1 MSDAAV
7 NATIEELKFDVKPI
21 KQEGG
26 EVEYEVTLPLTLPSL
41 RRLPGIRAAQNVA
54 RVVGLLRYLRGRVS
68 GDTAL
73 KLMSRYRSALARF
86 TKGVRD
92 EEEEDPARVKPAGP
106 ALVGTAY
113 ALLAGNR
120 HIVTFDK
127 VPYEFDGGCRYIL
140 SRYKHNAHEDDE
152 SALDFTVLVDYAMD
166 GGQVAGR
173 SVSIVV
179 GSKTVTLQANLVVQ
193 LDHADVALPLVLEN
207 ENVHVERRGSHV
219 EAALLNGAFVVK
231 CYAPHQVCE
240 FIASRHLHGK
250 LVGLLGNMNGDTADD
265 ALTPDG
271 EEASDAQEYANAW
284 HVETGCTLEAKPPVD
299 DTDVDLPANS
309 TGLAVCKEAFDNAHS
324 ALAPCF
330 GTVDEDR
337 YESICERDVERAG
350 TKQQPQAERNVAC
363 RVAAMYLHECQ
374 LQLLPGVA
382 LPASCS
388 RCALTHES
396 AAFEIPVGRDLL
408 ARSSGFDLAS
418 VDTGPAGSLLATQ
431 PEIIAASADV
441 VFVVEED
448 AGCIASFSSL
458 DTVVDAL
465 ETALTNSTHTNNRYA
480 LVGAS
485 RSGKKGQH
493 VHVGKEGS
501 EFVSAAEVKQLLAG
515 IHVPANVPRDRSQA
529 RWLAAP
535 TQKGLFGALRNALSL
550 FSRASTVRQ
559 VVLVRCS
566 SCSWSAQEVDDVRD
580 LLRRAG
586 AKLHLITPFANVTAA
601 TPFGFDL
608 SLRAPE
614 GPWGARSSITMPSIT
629 GEAKTRDACLTLA
642 SNDRS
647 LVVDLRRINANAF
660 ASAVVRRAADAGA
673 CRRCQ
678 CLADTEDGGS
688 GLVTRCNACAERSA
702 FFVRTLFLQCFTV
715 PVNTRIYTRICCI

>member
-7 NATIEELKFDVKPI
+7 NATIEELKFDVRRI
-21 KQEGG
+21 KEEGG

-41 RRLPGIRAAQNVA
+41 RRLPGIRAAQKVA

-73 KLMSRYRSALARF
+73 KLMSRYRSALARIA
-86 TKGVRD
+86 KGVRD
-92 EEEEDPARVKPAGP
+92 EEEEDPVRVKPAGQ

-120 HIVTFDK
+120 HVVTFDK

-140 SRYKHNAHEDDE
+140 SRYKHNVHEEGE
-152 SALDFTVLVDYAMD
+152 SELDFTVLVDYAMD
-166 GGQVAGR
+166 GAQVASR

-179 GSKTVTLQANLVVQ
+179 GLKTVTLQANLVVQ
-193 LDHADVALPLVLEN
+193 LDHADVALPLVLED

-250 LVGLLGNMNGDTADD
+250 LVGLLGNMNGETADD

-271 EEASDAQEYANAW
+271 EEASEAQEYARAW
-284 HVETGCTLEAKPPVD
+284 HVETGCTLEANPPAD
-299 DTDVDLPANS
+299 DSDVDLPANS

-337 YESICERDVERAG
+337 YESICERDVERAV
-350 TKQQPQAERNVAC
+350 TQQPQTERSVAC

-374 LQLLPGVA
+374 LQLVPGVA

-388 RCALTHES
+388 RCELNHEGAS
-396 AAFEIPVGRDLL
+396 FEIPVGRDLL
-408 ARSSGFDLAS
+408 ARTSGFDLAA
-418 VDTGPAGSLLATQ
+418 VDTGPAGSLITTK
-431 PEIIAASADV
+431 PEINTASADV

-448 AGCIASFSSL
+448 SGCIASFSSL
-458 DTVVDAL
+458 DGVVDAL
-465 ETALTNSTHTNNRYA
+465 EAALTSSAHTSNRYA

-485 RSGKKGQH
+485 RSAKKGQH
-493 VHVGKEGS
+493 VHAGKEGS
-501 EFVSAAEVKQLLAG
+501 EFVSAAELKQLLAG
-515 IHVPANVPRDRSQA
+515 IHKPANLPRDRSQA
-529 RWLAAP
+529 RWLTAA

-559 VVLVRCS
+559 VVLVRCTT
-566 SCSWSAQEVDDVRD
+566 CSWSAQEVDDLRD

-586 AKLHLITPFANVTAA
+586 AKLNLITPFANVTDA

-608 SLRAPE
+608 SLSTPAA
-614 GPWGARSSITMPSIT
+614 PWGARSKNTIPTIT
-629 GEAKTRDACLTLA
+629 GESKARDSCLTLA

-647 LVVDLRRINANAF
+647 LVVDLRRIDANAF

-673 CRRCQ
+673 SACRRCQ
-678 CLADTEDGGS
+678 CLADTEEGGS

-702 FFVRTLFLQCFTV
+702 FFVRTLLLQCFAV
-715 PVNTRIYTRICCI
+715 PVDLEYLII